1 MILTARVR
9 PRQSVH
15 VLARASCDDKSE
27 QTVRLSCHHRF
38 LSTLSQVAL
47 IYIHYLNI
55 LNHVCLGVVLPKP
68 WL

>member
-9 PRQSVH
+9 PRQS

-38 LSTLSQVAL
+38 LPTLSQVAL
-47 IYIHYLNI
+47 INIHYLNI